1 MVFFPSIVFNQLKR
15 KFAMGVITKPFTF
28 WRKFILQFWAKKK
41 LLILYILVLYYKTI
55 KPRVIF

>member
-28 WRKFILQFWAKKK
+28 WRKFILQFWAKKIIK
-41 LLILYILVLYYKTI
+41 FIYTSVIL
-55 KPRVIF
+55 